1 MVEEGSLRRLSNLI
15 YLDLGFGY
23 LTEVPKEVSFL
34 LQLQVLTL
42 EYNQIKE
49 VTLSQI
55 LPLVNLKWLLFVR
68 NQIKEFPKLQFLTE
82 LTWLDLEANNIR
94 SLPLNLLG
102 TLSSACELWIND
114 NPLNDVAAGT
124 LLPLPNG
131 SQIRT
136 NTSVFVWARDED
148 ERTQLLG
155 GSGECTIRTKR
166 IWISSRLR

>member
-1 MVEEGSLRRLSNLI
+1 MVDLFNHHITTLRAGDFDGQWNLRTLNTDKGYLTMVEEGSLRRLSNLI

-34 LQLQVLTL
+34 LQLQVLAL

-114 NPLNDVAAGT
+114 NPMNDVAAGT

-131 SQIRT
+131 S
-136 NTSVFVWARDED
+136 
-148 ERTQLLG
+148 
-155 GSGECTIRTKR
+155 
-166 IWISSRLR
+166 